1 MSSGSSG
8 SRFTGIPIQY
18 TLLLKQYMK
27 TTTTRSV
34 AYEHL
39 LTSQPCNPTC
49 EDVESHVRMRAGA
62 KKDQGINTKLRGPTH
77 GSLTDW
83 SGKWTL
89 LCRKSNEKCC
99 QCHEALLRI
108 FTQHHQPLSLGAK
121 LSSGLDTSPALS
133 YAVGVPTS
141 SHFPCCCWTV
151 FWFSWDDV
159 GHESSLHFAWR
170 LQACHSTVGCQYPA
184 LPALWHMLWESSHD
198 ICDPILE
205 ETGVC
210 TWPPSQAWQGARK
223 PMSWCPSSQHLGVF
237 RPLSWSVLSETDH
250 RSLGLARVALVPASR
265 LTSFLAQGKHAQQ

>member
-1 MSSGSSG
+1 
-8 SRFTGIPIQY
+8 
-18 TLLLKQYMK
+18 MK

-62 KKDQGINTKLRGPTH
+62 KKDKGINTKLRGPTR

-99 QCHEALLRI
+99 QRHEALLRI

-141 SHFPCCCWTV
+141 SRFPWCFPGLMLDMSHHFTLPEGCRPVTQLVAVNTLLSQLSGTCYENRLMTSVTW
-151 FWFSWDDV
+151 FWRRL
-159 GHESSLHFAWR
+159 ESAHGLHR
-170 LQACHSTVGCQYPA
+170 
-184 LPALWHMLWESSHD
+184 
-198 ICDPILE
+198 
-205 ETGVC
+205 
-210 TWPPSQAWQGARK
+210 
-223 PMSWCPSSQHLGVF
+223 
-237 RPLSWSVLSETDH
+237 RPG
-250 RSLGLARVALVPASR
+250 R
-265 LTSFLAQGKHAQQ
+265 AQGSQWDGALAHSILGFSGH